1 MEAYFQAKMSGKA
14 DLGANV
20 GIILLIMICRA
31 IALTRSVQ
39 CCSQW
44 EMQKLVDNFYVLV
57 STAGIHFG
65 PQAVPC
71 VLTSI
76 VSLNE
81 SGCGKI
87 QPDFPP
93 RKVNFSC
100 WLQSKC
106 DMLAKHLAEFSL

>member
-14 DLGANV
+14 DLEANV

-65 PQAVPC
+65 PQAVF
-71 VLTSI
+71 L
-76 VSLNE
+76 
-81 SGCGKI
+81 
-87 QPDFPP
+87 
-93 RKVNFSC
+93 
-100 WLQSKC
+100 
-106 DMLAKHLAEFSL
+106 LALFL